1 MRDVVFD
8 NGYEADAWSE
18 IRAWEQRP
26 DAGLF
31 KALRVAGRPVSRAA
45 DTVFNLPAFDRHAD
59 RLGDSLRSASETLAN
74 TVDVPAVLRRTG
86 SQVGRPV
93 LQLEDLRQVDL
104 RTLDRQ
110 AKGLDRKY
118 IVLSSASGGAAG
130 AASTLPGGSLLAW
143 SALGADVVATTTLL
157 LRAIA
162 GYGTHYGR
170 DMTSPQEAQFAVGLL
185 SLGAVAHDEDKR
197 ADLLHEIHSVSVL
210 LARGASW
217 KEMSRDSSVK
227 ALQSVFD
234 KLGLRLTR
242 RKLTQVIPFFG
253 AAAGGTLGAALA
265 DHTCQ
270 GAYMQYRRRYLLEK
284 YPDLHTG

>member
-1 MRDVVFD
+1 
-8 NGYEADAWSE
+8 
-18 IRAWEQRP
+18 
-26 DAGLF
+26 
-31 KALRVAGRPVSRAA
+31 
-45 DTVFNLPAFDRHAD
+45 
-59 RLGDSLRSASETLAN
+59 
-74 TVDVPAVLRRTG
+74 
-86 SQVGRPV
+86 
-93 LQLEDLRQVDL
+93 
-104 RTLDRQ
+104 
-110 AKGLDRKY
+110 
-118 IVLSSASGGAAG
+118 
-130 AASTLPGGSLLAW
+130 
-143 SALGADVVATTTLL
+143 
-157 LRAIA
+157 
-162 GYGTHYGR
+162 
-170 DMTSPQEAQFAVGLL
+170 
-185 SLGAVAHDEDKR
+185 
-197 ADLLHEIHSVSVL
+197 VL